1 MTTDSEKESRAEM
14 KRLFAATIATTTDLA
29 NDYKLK
35 AETTA
40 SRNESTT
47 MKAFYAS
54 THIACSQHVDT
65 LKLLGALVDSL
76 LGFSDKVNAKIS
88 DLDKTVQ
95 NIAEQTGVKITNAQK
110 DITELKETVGP
121 NVKAVI
127 QLFANLQKEEERRK
141 KNGETMI
148 V

>member
-1 MTTDSEKESRAEM
+1 MTTDSEKEGRAEM
-14 KRLFAATIATTTDLA
+14 KRLFATGIATTTELA
-29 NDYKLK
+29 NDYKMK
-35 AETTA
+35 AQTTN

-54 THIACSQHVDT
+54 VHIACSQHVET
-65 LKLLGALVDSL
+65 LKLFDALIDSL
-76 LGFSDKVNAKIS
+76 FDFTDKIKAKIAN
-88 DLDKTVQ
+88 LDKTVQ
-95 NIAEQTGVKITNAQK
+95 NIADQTGVDITNVQK

-127 QLFANLQKEEERRK
+127 QLFANLQKEQDRRK